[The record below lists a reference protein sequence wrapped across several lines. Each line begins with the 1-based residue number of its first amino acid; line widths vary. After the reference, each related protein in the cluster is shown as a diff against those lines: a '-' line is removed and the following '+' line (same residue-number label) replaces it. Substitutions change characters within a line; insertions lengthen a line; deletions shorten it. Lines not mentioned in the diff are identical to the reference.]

1 MLAEINTI
9 SDIIYDVKQNIT
21 DNQYKTVLES
31 LAKLVPTTK
40 DHDNLLAEYTN
51 DFYKQFFYH
60 NHINNFQFNYTYFE
74 QSNTL
79 WIQHTGVSPHQ
90 ISINQQFLY
99 SKSFNP
105 TTRDIKISYARVLK
119 LLPKYSIIEYSG
131 RQKKISNRTLS
142 KIFFYPYV
150 YFK

>member
-1 MLAEINTI
+1 MLADINTI

-60 NHINNFQFNYTYFE
+60 NHKNNFQFSYTYF
-74 QSNTL
+74 QQNNIL
-79 WIQHTGVSPHQ
+79 WIQHRGSFPYQ
-90 ISINQQFLY
+90 ININQQYLY
-99 SKSFNP
+99 SKTFDP
-105 TTRDIKISYARVLK
+105 LTRDITFCYARILK
-119 LLPKYSIIEYSG
+119 IMPKYVIIEISG
-131 RQKKISNRTLS
+131 RQKKISNRTLA
-142 KIFFYPYV
+142 KIVFYP
-150 YFK
+150 FIFIK